1 MKFITIGGL
10 PGAGKTYTGKLI
22 AQHNNYLAL
31 EFEKLRW
38 DFFNANPEKNLY
50 KYTQHLPILEN
61 ENMREYYLRCALY
74 ENRIPL
80 ELLVKWHKATIDFIN
95 EDLYNIIYEL
105 KSIKTEKDYMNFC
118 NKYEKI
124 INYMPE
130 FKNLNTDYIICSHA
144 FINTIIFSKDART
157 KIDLAVDKKI
167 LIQRFKKRENI
178 TENTFD
184 KNIELYYK
192 SYEEV
197 LKDNESN
204 ILDTTDKDIIEKI
217 NDLIQNRL

>member
-80 ELLVKWHKATIDFIN
+80 ESMVEWHKNTMKFIGENLCKIIDEAKLIR
-95 EDLYNIIYEL
+95 
-105 KSIKTEKDYMNFC
+105 TEKDYMNFC
-118 NKYEKI
+118 SKYTKL
-124 INYMPE
+124 INYMPKFE
-130 FKNLNTDYIICSHA
+130 IFNKEYIICSHA
-144 FINTIIFSKDART
+144 FINTIDFLENERIR
-157 KIDLAVDKKI
+157 IDFIADEEI
-167 LIQRFKKRENI
+167 LIDRFKRRENI
-178 TENTFD
+178 TKNEFDENII
-184 KNIELYYK
+184 KYYK

-197 LKDNESN
+197 LKNSISN
-204 ILDTTDKDIIEKI
+204 LLDTDDKNIIEKV
-217 NDLIQNRL
+217 NNLI

>member
-80 ELLVKWHKATIDFIN
+80 ESMVEWHKNTMKFIGENLCKIIDEAKLIR
-95 EDLYNIIYEL
+95 
-105 KSIKTEKDYMNFC
+105 TEKDYMNFC
-118 NKYEKI
+118 SKYTKL
-124 INYMPE
+124 INYMPKFE
-130 FKNLNTDYIICSHA
+130 IFNKEYIICSHA
-144 FINTIIFSKDART
+144 FINTIDFLENERIR
-157 KIDLAVDKKI
+157 IDFIADEEI
-167 LIQRFKKRENI
+167 LIDRFKRRENI
-178 TENTFD
+178 TKNEFDENII
-184 KNIELYYK
+184 KYYK

-197 LKDNESN
+197 LKDSISN
-204 ILDTTDKDIIEKI
+204 LLDTNDKNIIEKV
-217 NDLIQNRL
+217 NNLI

>member
-80 ELLVKWHKATIDFIN
+80 ESMVEWHKNTMKFIGENLCKIIDEAKLIR
-95 EDLYNIIYEL
+95 
-105 KSIKTEKDYMNFC
+105 TEKDYMNFC
-118 NKYEKI
+118 SKYTKL
-124 INYMPE
+124 INYMPKFE
-130 FKNLNTDYIICSHA
+130 IFNKEYIICSHA
-144 FINTIIFSKDART
+144 FINTIDFLENERIR
-157 KIDLAVDKKI
+157 IDFIADEEI
-167 LIQRFKKRENI
+167 LIDRFKRRENI
-178 TENTFD
+178 TKNEFDENII
-184 KNIELYYK
+184 KYYK
-192 SYEEV
+192 KGT
-197 LKDNESN
+197 LK
-204 ILDTTDKDIIEKI
+204 KY
-217 NDLIQNRL
+217 

>member
-10 PGAGKTYTGKLI
+10 PGAGKTYTSKLI

-74 ENRIPL
+74 ESKIPL
-80 ELLVKWHKATIDFIN
+80 ESMVEWHKNTMKFIGENLCKIIDEAKLIR
-95 EDLYNIIYEL
+95 
-105 KSIKTEKDYMNFC
+105 TEKDYMNFC
-118 NKYEKI
+118 SKYTKL
-124 INYMPE
+124 INYMPRFE
-130 FKNLNTDYIICSHA
+130 IFNKEYIICSHA
-144 FINTIIFSKDART
+144 FINTIGFLENERIR
-157 KIDLAVDKKI
+157 IDFIADEKI
-167 LIQRFKKRENI
+167 LINRFKQRENI
-178 TENTFD
+178 TKSELDENII
-184 KNIELYYK
+184 KYYK

-197 LKDNESN
+197 LKYSISN
-204 ILDTTDKDIIEKI
+204 LLDTNDKSIIEKV
-217 NDLIQNRL
+217 NNLI

>member
-1 MKFITIGGL
+1 MKFITIGGV
-10 PGAGKTYTGKLI
+10 PAAGKTYTSKLLAI
-22 AQHNNYLAL
+22 QNNFLAL
-31 EFEKLRW
+31 ELETLRW
-38 DFFNANPEKNLY
+38 DFFNNNSEENLY
-50 KYTQHLPILEN
+50 KYTQHASLFEN
-61 ENMREYYLRCALY
+61 ENMREYYLRCVLY

-80 ELLVKWHKATIDFIN
+80 ELLVKWHKSTMNFIKEN
-95 EDLYNIIYEL
+95 LYKIIYEL
-105 KSIKTEKDYMNFC
+105 KLIKTEKDYINFC

-130 FKNLNTDYIICSHA
+130 FKNLNKDYIICSHA
-144 FINTIIFSKDART
+144 FINTIIFSKDAR
-157 KIDLAVDKKI
+157 IQINLAVDKKI

-197 LKDNESN
+197 LKDNDSD

-217 NDLIQNRL
+217 NDLI